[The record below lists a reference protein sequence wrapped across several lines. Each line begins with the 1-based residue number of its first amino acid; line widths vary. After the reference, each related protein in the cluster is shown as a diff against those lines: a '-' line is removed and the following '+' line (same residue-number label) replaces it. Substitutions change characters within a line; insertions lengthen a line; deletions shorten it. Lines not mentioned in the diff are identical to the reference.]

1 MKRRTFLKHSAWGG
15 AAIAL
20 GCGGRQGGGRRL
32 NVYNWPYYIGPTTTS
47 DFEREAGVRVTY
59 DNYSDNEEMLAKLQT
74 GQAEYDVIFPSD
86 YMVQIMV
93 KADLLSP
100 LDLKAIP
107 NFKNIARKFRG
118 LPFDPEN
125 RHSVPYQWGTVG
137 IGLNGG
143 RIHDPVE
150 GWAALWNPAYKGW
163 INMLDDM
170 RTTLGVAL
178 KRLGHSVNSTSKAE
192 VEGARGLLIEQKPLV
207 KTYSS
212 DLYREHLISG
222 DIYLSCAYSGDLFQ
236 AAKQNS
242 ALRYV
247 LPKEGTMIWVDN
259 VAVPKAAPHRDVAH
273 EFIDFLLR
281 DNVSATISNAIC
293 YASPNEASYPLTDP
307 KILSNPAIYPPPEV
321 EARCEFVQDLGEFTK
336 VYDAAWQDIKTA

>member
-1 MKRRTFLKHSAWGG
+1 M
-15 AAIAL
+15 IA
-20 GCGGRQGGGRRL
+20 GCGRGGSERRL
-32 NVYNWPYYIGPTTTS
+32 NVFNWPYYIGPTTIS
-47 DFEREAGVRVTY
+47 DFEKATGVKVTY
-59 DNYSDNEEMLAKLQT
+59 DNYSDNEELLAKLQT
-74 GQAEYDVIFPSD
+74 GQGSYDVIFPSD
-86 YMVQIMV
+86 YMVQIMA
-93 KADLLSP
+93 KADLLAP

-107 NFKNIARKFRG
+107 NFQNIAKRFRG

-137 IGLNGG
+137 IGLNSSHI
-143 RIHDPVE
+143 REDVASWE
-150 GWAALWNPAYKGW
+150 ALWNPAYKGW

-170 RTTLGVAL
+170 RTTIGVAL
-178 KRLGHSVNSTSKAE
+178 KKLGHSVNSTSKAE
-192 VEGARGLLIEQKPLV
+192 LEEARQLLVGQKPLV

-222 DIYLSCAYSGDLFQ
+222 DIYLSCAYSGDVFQ

-259 VAVPKAAPHRDVAH
+259 IAIPKAAPHQDTAL
-273 EFIDFLLR
+273 EFIGFLLKG
-281 DNVSATISNAIC
+281 DVGAAISNAIC

-307 KILSNPAIYPPPEV
+307 KVLHNPVIYPPPEV
-321 EARCEFVQDLGEFTK
+321 EARCEFVQDLGAFTR
-336 VYDAAWQDIKTA
+336 VYDAVWQDVKTA